1 MRFKNGD
8 DRCCEV
14 CHSTGNESNLIIL
27 KLTGNENGEY
37 GNIMGDNTEKMLTL
51 DILIDANTSSLNEIE
66 NVLVC
71 WPICMVSS

>member
-8 DRCCEV
+8 DGRCEV
-14 CHSTGNESNLIIL
+14 RHSTGNESNFIIF
-27 KLTGNENGEY
+27 KLTDNENGEY
-37 GNIMGDNTEKMLTL
+37 VDITGDGTEKMLTL
-51 DILIDANTSSLNEIE
+51 DILMDANTSSLNEIE